1 MDSGI
6 TQNIPTQPSS
16 TINSNSSGAS
26 SINSSGISS
35 ITQATTV
42 HVPEIPKKNE
52 QPLATTM
59 HYVQGFA
66 LVMLCNCRSYPRK
79 LAVNILKEVKNLIKA
94 LGLPETEPPL
104 IDVID
109 KCCPQVNFVNFL
121 YCFILFVRKMLQVLE
136 KCLPMLPQAEKIAM
150 LNANVIDLQWITDR
164 TSGIWTTSHMD
175 GMYFVSSLRSSVSK
189 QHFCCF
195 NVAAKLLIVTFCFNV
210 ENLFF

>member
-6 TQNIPTQPSS
+6 TQNLPTQPSS

-35 ITQATTV
+35 ISQVTAV

-59 HYVQGFA
+59 HYVQGFG
-66 LVMLCNCRSYPRK
+66 LVMLCNCRSFPRK

-109 KCCPQVNFVNFL
+109 KCCPQVNF
-121 YCFILFVRKMLQVLE
+121 CLFV
-136 KCLPMLPQAEKIAM
+136 
-150 LNANVIDLQWITDR
+150 
-164 TSGIWTTSHMD
+164 G
-175 GMYFVSSLRSSVSK
+175 
-189 QHFCCF
+189 
-195 NVAAKLLIVTFCFNV
+195 
-210 ENLFF
+210 

>member
-1 MDSGI
+1 MNKSQTTVNLTMDSGI
-6 TQNIPTQPSS
+6 TPNLTTQPSS

-26 SINSSGISS
+26 SINTNSSGISS

-42 HVPEIPKKNE
+42 QVPEVPKKNE

-59 HYVQGFA
+59 HYVQGFG

-109 KCCPQVNFVNFL
+109 KCCPQVTVKDVPKFFNIFEIVVNCCRSWKNVFQ
-121 YCFILFVRKMLQVLE
+121 CFRLLKELQ
-136 KCLPMLPQAEKIAM
+136 
-150 LNANVIDLQWITDR
+150 
-164 TSGIWTTSHMD
+164 
-175 GMYFVSSLRSSVSK
+175 Y
-189 QHFCCF
+189 
-195 NVAAKLLIVTFCFNV
+195 
-210 ENLFF
+210 

>member
-1 MDSGI
+1 MVDGGTRLLLVFINIWRSALANNPPQTINKSQITVPVPTDSGI
-6 TQNIPTQPSS
+6 TQNLPTQPSS

-59 HYVQGFA
+59 HYVQGFG

-79 LAVNILKEVKNLIKA
+79 LAVNILKEVKNLMKA

-109 KCCPQVNFVNFL
+109 KCCPQVKFSRF
-121 YCFILFVRKMLQVLE
+121 
-136 KCLPMLPQAEKIAM
+136 
-150 LNANVIDLQWITDR
+150 
-164 TSGIWTTSHMD
+164 
-175 GMYFVSSLRSSVSK
+175 
-189 QHFCCF
+189 
-195 NVAAKLLIVTFCFNV
+195 
-210 ENLFF
+210 

>member
-6 TQNIPTQPSS
+6 TQTAVTTQPSS

-26 SINSSGISS
+26 NSSGISS
-35 ITQATTV
+35 ITQATTI
-42 HVPEIPKKNE
+42 HVPEVPKKNE

-59 HYVQGFA
+59 HYVQGFG

-109 KCCPQVNFVNFL
+109 KCCPQV
-121 YCFILFVRKMLQVLE
+121 
-136 KCLPMLPQAEKIAM
+136 
-150 LNANVIDLQWITDR
+150 
-164 TSGIWTTSHMD
+164 S
-175 GMYFVSSLRSSVSK
+175 
-189 QHFCCF
+189 
-195 NVAAKLLIVTFCFNV
+195 AALFCFNSFIFHNGMV
-210 ENLFF
+210 KNVTGFGKMSSYASTS

>member
-6 TQNIPTQPSS
+6 TQNLPTQPSS

-26 SINSSGISS
+26 NSSGISS

-42 HVPEIPKKNE
+42 HAPEIPKKNE

-59 HYVQGFA
+59 HYVQGFG

-79 LAVNILKEVKNLIKA
+79 LAVNILKEVKNLMKA

-109 KCCPQVNFVNFL
+109 KCCPQVNVLSFFSFFL
-121 YCFILFVRKMLQVLE
+121 LFIKQDVKCCRFWKNVFQCF
-136 KCLPMLPQAEKIAM
+136 
-150 LNANVIDLQWITDR
+150 
-164 TSGIWTTSHMD
+164 H
-175 GMYFVSSLRSSVSK
+175 
-189 QHFCCF
+189 
-195 NVAAKLLIVTFCFNV
+195 KLKK
-210 ENLFF
+210 